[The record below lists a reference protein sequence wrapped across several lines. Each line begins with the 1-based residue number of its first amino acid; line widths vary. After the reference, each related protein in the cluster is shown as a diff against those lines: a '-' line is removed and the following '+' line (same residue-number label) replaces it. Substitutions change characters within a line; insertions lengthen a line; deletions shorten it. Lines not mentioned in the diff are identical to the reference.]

1 MRDRVP
7 ERVLL
12 NQMTPE
18 QREEHMAE
26 YRKGFA
32 IK

>member
-1 MRDRVP
+1 
-7 ERVLL
+7 VLL